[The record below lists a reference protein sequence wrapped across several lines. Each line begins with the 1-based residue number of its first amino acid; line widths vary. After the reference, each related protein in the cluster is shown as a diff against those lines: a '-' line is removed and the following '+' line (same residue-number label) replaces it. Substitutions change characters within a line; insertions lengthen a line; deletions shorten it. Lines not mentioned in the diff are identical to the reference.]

1 MPKNKFGGKKSKK
14 GKNFVEKKELV
25 NIEECE
31 QIAQVIKVLGNKR
44 FEVKC
49 GDGKTRIG
57 ILRGSMK
64 RNSWVNRL
72 DVLLIEAWE
81 FEDKKCSILHKY
93 SYEDYYELLADKQLP
108 ENFVLE
114 EDQDKELDDYNP
126 FDINDSDDE
135 NSDSIDDSDIKKL
148 EINIDDI

>member
-1 MPKNKFGGKKSKK
+1 MPKNKFGGNKSKK
-14 GKNFVEKKELV
+14 GKNIVVKKELV

-31 QIAQVIKVLGNKR
+31 QIAQVTKVLGNKR

-49 GDGKTRIG
+49 GDGKIRIG

-72 DVLLIEAWE
+72 DVLLIEAWG

-93 SYEDYYELLADKQLP
+93 SYEDYYELLSTKQIP

-114 EDQDKELDDYNP
+114 EDIDNDLDDFNP

-135 NSDSIDDSDIKKL
+135 NSDSSDDADVKKK